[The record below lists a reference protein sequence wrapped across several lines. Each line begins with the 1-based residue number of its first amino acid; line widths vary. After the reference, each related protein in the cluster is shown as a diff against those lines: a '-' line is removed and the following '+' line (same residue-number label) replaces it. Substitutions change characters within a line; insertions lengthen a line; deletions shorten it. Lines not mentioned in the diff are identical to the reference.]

1 MASKKSHSSRA
12 PFWFGGVACSIA
24 TVCTHPQDLL
34 KVRLQTQY
42 NTSQGMVGTAL
53 QVFKHEGF
61 GALYSGLSASLL
73 RQMTYSTVRFGTYDF
88 LKYQLRDKE
97 GNLSFPKLI
106 LSAILAGCI
115 GGGVGNPIDIVN
127 VRMQNDGQLKPQLQR
142 NYKNVLDGLYQITR
156 TEGFLVLFR
165 GLRTSMCRSVVM
177 TVSQLGSYDFIKRQ
191 LLSSSLFEENLTTHF
206 TCSLLAGLVATTACS
221 PLDVVK
227 TRIMNSHQSSP
238 RTISGGPL
246 SSIVHICR
254 TEGPRALLKGWV
266 PSYLRLGPHTVIT
279 FMALEQ
285 FKSKYS
291 DYASRQNTLTPQ
303 VPQPATLAT

>member
-53 QVFKHEGF
+53 RVFKHEGF

-191 LLSSSLFEENLTTHF
+191 LLSSSLFEEKSSYSFYLFSSRGSCRNN
-206 TCSLLAGLVATTACS
+206 SLLPT
-221 PLDVVK
+221 
-227 TRIMNSHQSSP
+227 
-238 RTISGGPL
+238 
-246 SSIVHICR
+246 
-254 TEGPRALLKGWV
+254 
-266 PSYLRLGPHTVIT
+266 
-279 FMALEQ
+279 
-285 FKSKYS
+285 
-291 DYASRQNTLTPQ
+291 
-303 VPQPATLAT
+303 